1 MIDNLDEWETYLN
14 ENESK
19 IRRAAASGNVQ
30 AQLVV
35 ACIKHWNDTGE
46 ERRLITALDVYRKS
60 IQDTIDREDAE
71 TKPIWR

>member
-1 MIDNLDEWETYLN
+1 MIDNLDEWESYLQ
-14 ENESK
+14 ENEIK

-35 ACIKHWNDTGE
+35 ACIKHWNDTGYE
-46 ERRLITALDVYRKS
+46 NRLIKALDVYRKS
-60 IQDTIDREDAE
+60 VQDTIDREDAE

>member
-1 MIDNLDEWETYLN
+1 MIDNLDEWETYLQ
-14 ENESK
+14 ENETD
-19 IRRAAASGNVQ
+19 IRRSAASGNVQ

-35 ACIKHWNDTGE
+35 ACIKRWNDTGE